1 MKTRGGKRFQSDQRQ
16 VYLKPILK
24 TRFFVSKRL
33 VPIQSIRDNEKI
45 GGISH
50 YIGKSIRKCK
60 DLRKEERNIKKKKKY
75 EINIQ
80 NHVQMHL
87 SLVSW

>member
-1 MKTRGGKRFQSDQRQ
+1 VKTKGGKRFQSDQRQ

-33 VPIQSIRDNEKI
+33 VPIQSTRDNENI

-50 YIGKSIRKCK
+50 YIGKIHPQMQGP
-60 DLRKEERNIKKKKKY
+60 KERREKY
-75 EINIQ
+75 KIN
-80 NHVQMHL
+80 MT
-87 SLVSW
+87 